1 MLDRALED
9 GMKITVGMAAPESAR
24 LGSIEARRA
33 QLVRIADAG
42 LDHVGCSDHVSF
54 FVGAGF
60 DGLIQAAQLT
70 SLHDSLPVYV
80 AVYLL
85 PLRHPTPVA
94 RQIQCIAESAP
105 GRLILGVG
113 VGGEDPHEFEVCG
126 VDPHT
131 RGARTDEAL
140 SILRRLLAG
149 EVVDHAG
156 PHFPLQGA
164 QVLPAVSP
172 AVPLVVGGRSDAAVR
187 RAGRFGDGYIGVWVS
202 PRRLAGILSQV
213 REAADE
219 AGRADADIEPA
230 LYVWCGLGASR
241 EAARARVSERMQ
253 ELYRIPFEN
262 FEKYTPYGSA
272 EDVASFLAPYVEAG
286 CRRFNLVPVCESD
299 DAAVEL
305 CGEVRR
311 KLLGE

>member
-1 MLDRALED
+1 MA
-9 GMKITVGMAAPESAR
+9 ITVGMAAPESTR
-24 LGSIEARRA
+24 RGSIDSRRA
-33 QLVRIADAG
+33 QLGRIADAG

-94 RQIQCIAESAP
+94 RQVQCIAESAP

-126 VDPHT
+126 VDPRT
-131 RGARTDEAL
+131 RGARMDEAL

-149 EVVDHAG
+149 ETVSSDG
-156 PHFPLQGA
+156 PHFPLVDA
-164 QVLPAVSP
+164 QVLPAVDP
-172 AVPLVVGGRSDAAVR
+172 PVPLVIGGRSNAAVR
-187 RAGRFGDGYIGVWVS
+187 RAGRHGDGYVGVWIS
-202 PRRLAGILSQV
+202 PRRFAGVVSEI
-213 REAADE
+213 REAADA
-219 AGRADADIEPA
+219 AGRPDAEIEPA
-230 LYVWCGLGASR
+230 LYVWSGLGGTR
-241 EAARARVSERMQ
+241 EEARARVSTRMQ
-253 ELYRIPFEN
+253 ELYRIDFEN

-272 EDVASFLAPYVEAG
+272 DEVASFLAPYVEAG
-286 CRRFNLVPVCESD
+286 CQRFNLVPVCESD
-299 DAAVEL
+299 ETAIEL

-311 KLLGE
+311 RLLG